1 MPDDDRLLAVTER
14 VGGALVASADAIRA
28 LETRVIDLRRELIE
42 HIERE
47 EEWVGNTRKMA
58 AHLERVE
65 TRDREDA
72 QRARDRARDEME
84 AAVKRATDT
93 ERAKALEAT
102 EAATAR
108 GKIRERLMLAGG
120 GVLAAGLVGVAD
132 WLREVLSVP

>member
-1 MPDDDRLLAVTER
+1 MPDDDRILAVTER
-14 VGGALVASADAIRA
+14 VGGALVASADATRA
-28 LETRVIDLRRELIE
+28 LEARVADLRRELAD

-47 EEWVGNTRKMA
+47 EEWVATSQKMA
-58 AHLERVE
+58 AHLERIDA
-65 TRDREDA
+65 RDREDA

-84 AAVKRATDT
+84 AAVKRATEA

-132 WLREVLSVP
+132 WLREVLSAP